1 MHDAAF
7 LTTATRHGGGLMRA
21 AAAYPDAP
29 RPWLDLSTGINP
41 EPWRGPR
48 AAEAELNRL
57 PDPGALVALETTA
70 AAAFGATTDRT
81 AAVAGAEAP
90 IRLLPLLLGVR
101 SVEIVGPTYG
111 AHAEAWR
118 AAGVATRL
126 IAADQA
132 AASQAGVLV
141 IVNPNNPDGRLTR
154 RADLIAMA
162 RERSAAG
169 RWLVVDESFIEC
181 APDDSVSDLAEPGLI
196 VLRSFGKFYGL
207 AGLRLGFALGAEVDI
222 ARLAAMAGPWA
233 VSGPAIQAGTAALQ
247 DRDWQAAT
255 AARLVQDGQRL
266 DALAAAAG
274 WRLVGGAHVF
284 RLYDTPSA
292 AAAQDG
298 LARGRVWSR
307 IFPWSDRLIRL
318 GLPGP
323 QAEWAQV
330 EAAFAALSAGQRQQ
344 G

>member
-7 LTTATRHGGGLMRA
+7 LTTATRHGGGLMKA
-21 AAAYPDAP
+21 VAAYPDAP

-48 AAEAELNRL
+48 APEAELDRL
-57 PDPGALVALETTA
+57 PDPGALAALEATA
-70 AAAFGATTDRT
+70 ASAFGCALEQA
-81 AAVAGAEAP
+81 AAVAGAEAA

-126 IAADQA
+126 IAPDQA
-132 AASQAGVLV
+132 ATSQAGVLV

-162 RERSAAG
+162 RARSAAG

-181 APDDSVSDLAEPGLI
+181 APGDSVSDLVEPGLI

-207 AGLRLGFALGAEVDI
+207 AGVRLGFMLAQPDLIRRLRALLGDWPVGA
-222 ARLAAMAGPWA
+222 
-233 VSGPAIQAGTAALQ
+233 
-247 DRDWQAAT
+247 
-255 AARLVQDGQRL
+255 
-266 DALAAAAG
+266 DALAMGRGAYADADWRRRTEAALAERADRLDDLLARAG
-274 WRLVGGAHVF
+274 FQIVGGTSLF
-284 RLYDTPSA
+284 RMTRTPHA
-292 AAAQDG
+292 ARWLQHLCRAGILTRPFDHTPDALRFGVPAERD
-298 LARGRVWSR
+298 
-307 IFPWSDRLIRL
+307 FPRLRRAL
-318 GLPGP
+318 
-323 QAEWAQV
+323 
-330 EAAFAALSAGQRQQ
+330 EAFG
-344 G
+344 

>member
-7 LTTATRHGGGLMRA
+7 LTTATRHGGGLMKA

-48 AAEAELNRL
+48 APEAELNRL
-57 PDPGALVALETTA
+57 PDPGALAALETAAASAFGSAPERTA
-70 AAAFGATTDRT
+70 AAA
-81 AAVAGAEAP
+81 GAEAA

-126 IAADQA
+126 IAPDQGA
-132 AASQAGVLV
+132 TSQAGVLV

-181 APDDSVSDLAEPGLI
+181 APGDSVSDLVEPGLI

-207 AGLRLGFALGAEVDI
+207 AGVRLGFMLAAPGLI
-222 ARLAAMAGPWA
+222 ARLRALLGDWPVGADALIMGRVAYADADWRRR
-233 VSGPAIQAGTAALQ
+233 TEAALAERA
-247 DRDWQAAT
+247 D
-255 AARLVQDGQRL
+255 RL
-266 DALAAAAG
+266 DDLLARAGFEIIGGTSLFRMTRTRNAALWFQHLCRAG
-274 WRLVGGAHVF
+274 VLTRPFDH
-284 RLYDTPSA
+284 TP
-292 AAAQDG
+292 DG
-298 LARGRVWSR
+298 LRFGVPSERDL
-307 IFPWSDRLIRL
+307 PRLMHAL
-318 GLPGP
+318 
-323 QAEWAQV
+323 E
-330 EAAFAALSAGQRQQ
+330 AFA
-344 G
+344 

>member
-7 LTTATRHGGGLMRA
+7 LTTATRHGGGLMKA

-48 AAEAELNRL
+48 APEAELNRL
-57 PDPGALVALETTA
+57 PDPGTLAALETAAASAFGSAPERTA
-70 AAAFGATTDRT
+70 AAA
-81 AAVAGAEAP
+81 GAEAA

-118 AAGVATRL
+118 AAGMATRL
-126 IAADQA
+126 IAPDQA
-132 AASQAGVLV
+132 ATSQAGVLV

-181 APDDSVSDLAEPGLI
+181 APGDSVSDLVEPGLI

-207 AGLRLGFALGAEVDI
+207 AGVRLGFMLAAPGLI
-222 ARLAAMAGPWA
+222 ARLRALLGDWPVGADALIMGRGAYADADWRRR
-233 VSGPAIQAGTAALQ
+233 TEAALAERA
-247 DRDWQAAT
+247 D
-255 AARLVQDGQRL
+255 RL
-266 DALAAAAG
+266 DDLLARAGFEIIGGTSLFRMTRTRNAALWFQHLCRAG
-274 WRLVGGAHVF
+274 VLTRPFDH
-284 RLYDTPSA
+284 TP
-292 AAAQDG
+292 DG
-298 LARGRVWSR
+298 LRFGVPSERDL
-307 IFPWSDRLIRL
+307 PRLMHAL
-318 GLPGP
+318 
-323 QAEWAQV
+323 E
-330 EAAFAALSAGQRQQ
+330 AFA
-344 G
+344 

>member
-7 LTTATRHGGGLMRA
+7 LTAATRHGGGLMKA

-57 PDPGALVALETTA
+57 PDPGALVALETA
-70 AAAFGATTDRT
+70 AASAFGAALERT
-81 AAVAGAEAP
+81 AAVAGAEAA

-118 AAGVATRL
+118 ASGVATRL

-162 RERSAAG
+162 RARSAKG

-181 APDDSVSDLAEPGLI
+181 APDDSVSDVVEPGLI
-196 VLRSFGKFYGL
+196 ILRSFGKFYGL
-207 AGLRLGFALGAEVDI
+207 AGVRLGFMLARPDLIQRLRALLGDWPVGADALTMGRGAYADTMWRTRTE
-222 ARLAAMAGPWA
+222 A
-233 VSGPAIQAGTAALQ
+233 VLTE
-247 DRDWQAAT
+247 R
-255 AARLVQDGQRL
+255 AARLDEQLTRAGFDIVGGTSLFRMTRTLHAPRWFQHLCQAGILTRPFDHTPDGLRFGVPTERDL
-266 DALAAAAG
+266 P
-274 WRLVGGAHVF
+274 RLVRA
-284 RLYDTPSA
+284 L
-292 AAAQDG
+292 
-298 LARGRVWSR
+298 
-307 IFPWSDRLIRL
+307 
-318 GLPGP
+318 
-323 QAEWAQV
+323 E
-330 EAAFAALSAGQRQQ
+330 AFA
-344 G
+344 

>member
-7 LTTATRHGGGLMRA
+7 LTTATRHGGGLMKA

-57 PDPGALVALETTA
+57 PDPDALIALEMA
-70 AAAFGATTDRT
+70 AASAFGCAPERT
-81 AAVAGAEAP
+81 AAVAGAEAA

-111 AHAEAWR
+111 AHAESWR

-126 IAADQA
+126 ISADQA
-132 AASQAGVLV
+132 AGSQAGVLV

-154 RADLIAMA
+154 RADLVAMA
-162 RERSAAG
+162 RARSAAG

-181 APDDSVSDLAEPGLI
+181 APGDSVSDLAEPGLI

-207 AGLRLGFALGAEVDI
+207 AGVRLGFM
-222 ARLAAMAGPWA
+222 LAAPERLLHLRALLGDWPVGADALTMGRGAYADVEWRRRTMAGLA
-233 VSGPAIQAGTAALQ
+233 ERADRMDDLLARAGFHIIGGTSLF
-247 DRDWQAAT
+247 RMT
-255 AARLVQDGQRL
+255 RTPHAARWFQHLCR
-266 DALAAAAG
+266 AG
-274 WRLVGGAHVF
+274 VLTRPFDH
-284 RLYDTPSA
+284 TP
-292 AAAQDG
+292 DG
-298 LARGRVWSR
+298 LRFGVPTERD
-307 IFPWSDRLIRL
+307 FPRLQRAL
-318 GLPGP
+318 
-323 QAEWAQV
+323 E
-330 EAAFAALSAGQRQQ
+330 AFA
-344 G
+344 

>member
-1 MHDAAF
+1 MQDAAF
-7 LTTATRHGGGLMRA
+7 LTTATRHGGGLMKA

-57 PDPGALVALETTA
+57 PDPGALVALEG
-70 AAAFGATTDRT
+70 AAAFAFGASPERT
-81 AAVAGAEAP
+81 AAVAGAEAA

-126 IAADQA
+126 IAPDQA

-141 IVNPNNPDGRLTR
+141 VVNPNNPDGRLTR
-154 RADLIAMA
+154 RADLAAMA
-162 RERSAAG
+162 RARSAEG

-181 APDDSVSDLAEPGLI
+181 TPDDSVSDVVEPGLI

-207 AGLRLGFALGAEVDI
+207 AGVRLGFM
-222 ARLAAMAGPWA
+222 LAAPDLVQHLRALLGDWPVGADALTMGRGAYADAEWRRRTTAGLA
-233 VSGPAIQAGTAALQ
+233 ERADRLDDLLAGAGFQIVGGTSLF
-247 DRDWQAAT
+247 RMT
-255 AARLVQDGQRL
+255 RTPHAARWFQHLCEAGILTRPFDHTPNGLRFGVPTARDFLRLQR
-266 DALAAAAG
+266 AL
-274 WRLVGGAHVF
+274 
-284 RLYDTPSA
+284 
-292 AAAQDG
+292 
-298 LARGRVWSR
+298 
-307 IFPWSDRLIRL
+307 
-318 GLPGP
+318 
-323 QAEWAQV
+323 E
-330 EAAFAALSAGQRQQ
+330 AFA
-344 G
+344 

>member
-7 LTTATRHGGGLMRA
+7 LTAATRHGGGLMKA

-48 AAEAELNRL
+48 APEAELNRL

-70 AAAFGATTDRT
+70 ASAFGAALERT
-81 AAVAGAEAP
+81 AAVAGAEAA

-118 AAGVATRL
+118 ASGVATRL

-132 AASQAGVLV
+132 PSSQAGVLV

-162 RERSAAG
+162 RARSAKG

-181 APDDSVSDLAEPGLI
+181 APDDSVSDVVEPGLI

-207 AGLRLGFALGAEVDI
+207 AGMRLGFMLATPDLIQRLRALLGDWPVGADALTMGRGAYADTMWRTRTE
-222 ARLAAMAGPWA
+222 A
-233 VSGPAIQAGTAALQ
+233 VLTE
-247 DRDWQAAT
+247 R
-255 AARLVQDGQRL
+255 AARLDEQLTR
-266 DALAAAAG
+266 AG
-274 WRLVGGAHVF
+274 FQIVGGTSLF
-284 RLYDTPSA
+284 RMTRTPHA
-292 AAAQDG
+292 ARWFQHLCRAGVLTRPFDHTPDG
-298 LARGRVWSR
+298 LRFGVPTERDL
-307 IFPWSDRLIRL
+307 PRLTRAL
-318 GLPGP
+318 
-323 QAEWAQV
+323 E
-330 EAAFAALSAGQRQQ
+330 AFA
-344 G
+344 

>member
-7 LTTATRHGGGLMRA
+7 LTTATRHGGGLMKA

-48 AAEAELNRL
+48 APEAELNRL
-57 PDPGALVALETTA
+57 PDPGALAALERAAASAFGSAPERTA
-70 AAAFGATTDRT
+70 AAA
-81 AAVAGAEAP
+81 GAEAA

-126 IAADQA
+126 IASDQA
-132 AASQAGVLV
+132 AMSQAGVLV

-154 RADLIAMA
+154 RADLIAVA

-181 APDDSVSDLAEPGLI
+181 APGDSVSDLVEPGLI

-207 AGLRLGFALGAEVDI
+207 AGVRLGFM
-222 ARLAAMAGPWA
+222 LAAPDLIAHLR
-233 VSGPAIQAGTAALQ
+233 ALLG
-247 DRDWQAAT
+247 DWPVGADALIMGRGAYADADWRRRT
-255 AARLVQDGQRL
+255 EA
-266 DALAAAAG
+266 ALAARVDRLDDVLARAG
-274 WRLVGGAHVF
+274 FHIVGGTSLF
-284 RLYDTPSA
+284 RMTRTPHA
-292 AAAQDG
+292 ALWFQHLCRAGVLTRPFDHTPDG
-298 LARGRVWSR
+298 LRFGVPSERDL
-307 IFPWSDRLIRL
+307 PRLMRAL
-318 GLPGP
+318 
-323 QAEWAQV
+323 E
-330 EAAFAALSAGQRQQ
+330 AFA
-344 G
+344 

>member
-1 MHDAAF
+1 MK
-7 LTTATRHGGGLMRA
+7 A

-57 PDPGALVALETTA
+57 PDPGALVALETA
-70 AAAFGATTDRT
+70 AASAFGAMPERT
-81 AAVAGAEAP
+81 AATAGAEAA

-118 AAGVATRL
+118 AAGMATRL

-162 RERSAAG
+162 RARSAEG

-181 APDDSVSDLAEPGLI
+181 APDDSVSDVVEPGLI

-207 AGLRLGFALGAEVDI
+207 AGVRLGFMLAAPDLVLRLRALQGDWPVGADAVAMGRRAYADGAWRTRTEAVLADRADQLDDMLARAGFAI
-222 ARLAAMAGPWA
+222 IGGTSLFRMTRTPHAARWFQHLCRVGILTRPFDHAPDGLRFGMPSERDLPRLAR
-233 VSGPAIQAGTAALQ
+233 AL
-247 DRDWQAAT
+247 
-255 AARLVQDGQRL
+255 
-266 DALAAAAG
+266 
-274 WRLVGGAHVF
+274 
-284 RLYDTPSA
+284 
-292 AAAQDG
+292 
-298 LARGRVWSR
+298 
-307 IFPWSDRLIRL
+307 
-318 GLPGP
+318 
-323 QAEWAQV
+323 E
-330 EAAFAALSAGQRQQ
+330 AFA
-344 G
+344 

>member
-29 RPWLDLSTGINP
+29 RPLLDLSTGINP

-57 PDPGALVALETTA
+57 PDPGALVALETA
-70 AAAFGATTDRT
+70 AALAFGAAPERT
-81 AAVAGAEAP
+81 AATAGAETA

-126 IAADQA
+126 IAFDQA
-132 AASQAGVLV
+132 ATSQAGVLV

-207 AGLRLGFALGAEVDI
+207 AGVRLGFM
-222 ARLAAMAGPWA
+222 LAAPDLISRLRALLGDWPVGADALTMGRGAYA
-233 VSGPAIQAGTAALQ
+233 DAAW
-247 DRDWQAAT
+247 RARTEAT
-255 AARLVQDGQRL
+255 LSERAARLDEQLTQAGFDIVGGTSLFRMTRTPHAARWFQHLCRAGILTRPFDHTP
-266 DALAAAAG
+266 DALRFG
-274 WRLVGGAHVF
+274 VPTERDLP
-284 RLYDTPSA
+284 R
-292 AAAQDG
+292 
-298 LARGRVWSR
+298 LARA
-307 IFPWSDRLIRL
+307 L
-318 GLPGP
+318 
-323 QAEWAQV
+323 
-330 EAAFAALSAGQRQQ
+330 EAFS
-344 G
+344 

>member
-1 MHDAAF
+1 MQ
-7 LTTATRHGGGLMRA
+7 A

-57 PDPGALVALETTA
+57 PDPGALVALEA
-70 AAAFGATTDRT
+70 AAASAFGATLERT
-81 AAVAGAEAP
+81 TAVAGAEAA

-162 RERSAAG
+162 RERAAAG

-181 APDDSVSDLAEPGLI
+181 APDDSVSDVEAPGLI

-207 AGLRLGFALGAEVDI
+207 AGVRLGFM
-222 ARLAAMAGPWA
+222 LAAPDLIAHLRALLGDWPVGADALVMGCGAYADSAWRTRTEA
-233 VSGPAIQAGTAALQ
+233 VLTE
-247 DRDWQAAT
+247 R
-255 AARLVQDGQRL
+255 AARLDEQLTRAGFQIVGGTCLFRMTRTPHAARWFQHLCRAGVLPRPFDHTPDGLRFGVPTERDL
-266 DALAAAAG
+266 P
-274 WRLVGGAHVF
+274 RLVRA
-284 RLYDTPSA
+284 L
-292 AAAQDG
+292 
-298 LARGRVWSR
+298 
-307 IFPWSDRLIRL
+307 
-318 GLPGP
+318 
-323 QAEWAQV
+323 
-330 EAAFAALSAGQRQQ
+330 EAFG
-344 G
+344 

>member
-7 LTTATRHGGGLMRA
+7 VTTATRHGGGLMKA

-48 AAEAELNRL
+48 APEAELNRL
-57 PDPGALVALETTA
+57 PDPGALAALETAAASAFGSAPERTA
-70 AAAFGATTDRT
+70 AAA
-81 AAVAGAEAP
+81 GAEAA

-126 IAADQA
+126 IAPDQA
-132 AASQAGVLV
+132 ATSQAGVLV

-181 APDDSVSDLAEPGLI
+181 APGDSVSDLAEPGLI

-207 AGLRLGFALGAEVDI
+207 AGVRLGFMLAAPGLI
-222 ARLAAMAGPWA
+222 ARLRALLGDWPVGADALIMGRGAYADADWRRR
-233 VSGPAIQAGTAALQ
+233 TEAALAERA
-247 DRDWQAAT
+247 DRLDDLLARAGFQIIGGT
-255 AARLVQDGQRL
+255 SLFRMTRTPHAARWFQHLCRVGLLTRPFDHTP
-266 DALAAAAG
+266 DALRFGVPAERDFP
-274 WRLVGGAHVF
+274 RLQ
-284 RLYDTPSA
+284 SA
-292 AAAQDG
+292 
-298 LARGRVWSR
+298 L
-307 IFPWSDRLIRL
+307 
-318 GLPGP
+318 
-323 QAEWAQV
+323 E
-330 EAAFAALSAGQRQQ
+330 AFA
-344 G
+344 

>member
-7 LTTATRHGGGLMRA
+7 LTTATRHGGGLMKA
-21 AAAYPDAP
+21 SAAYPDAP

-57 PDPGALVALETTA
+57 PDPGALVALEKA
-70 AAAFGATTDRT
+70 AASAFGCVLERT
-81 AAVAGAEAP
+81 AATAGAEAA

-162 RERSAAG
+162 RERSVAG

-181 APDDSVSDLAEPGLI
+181 APGDSVSDVVEPGLI

-207 AGLRLGFALGAEVDI
+207 AGVRLGFM
-222 ARLAAMAGPWA
+222 LAAPGL
-233 VSGPAIQAGTAALQ
+233 IQRLRALLGDWPVGADALIMGRGAYADGEWRRRTEAALA
-247 DRDWQAAT
+247 DRADRLDDLLARAGFQIVGGT
-255 AARLVQDGQRL
+255 SLFRMTRTPHAARGFQHLCR
-266 DALAAAAG
+266 AG
-274 WRLVGGAHVF
+274 ILTRPFDH
-284 RLYDTPSA
+284 TP
-292 AAAQDG
+292 DG
-298 LARGRVWSR
+298 LRFGVPAERD
-307 IFPWSDRLIRL
+307 FPRLKRAL
-318 GLPGP
+318 
-323 QAEWAQV
+323 
-330 EAAFAALSAGQRQQ
+330 EAFS
-344 G
+344 

>member
-1 MHDAAF
+1 M
-7 LTTATRHGGGLMRA
+7 TTATRHGGGLMKA

-48 AAEAELNRL
+48 APEAELNRL
-57 PDPGALVALETTA
+57 PDPGALAALETAAASAFGSASERTA
-70 AAAFGATTDRT
+70 AAA
-81 AAVAGAEAP
+81 GAEAA

-126 IAADQA
+126 IAPDQA
-132 AASQAGVLV
+132 ATSQAGVLV

-162 RERSAAG
+162 RQRSAAG

-181 APDDSVSDLAEPGLI
+181 APGDSVSDLVEPGLI

-207 AGLRLGFALGAEVDI
+207 AGVRLGFMLAAPGLI
-222 ARLAAMAGPWA
+222 ARLRALLGDWPVGADALIMGRGAYADADWRRR
-233 VSGPAIQAGTAALQ
+233 TEAALAERA
-247 DRDWQAAT
+247 D
-255 AARLVQDGQRL
+255 RL
-266 DALAAAAG
+266 DDVLLRAG
-274 WRLVGGAHVF
+274 FHIVGGTSLF
-284 RLYDTPSA
+284 RMTRTPNA
-292 AAAQDG
+292 ALWFQHLCRAGVLTRPFDHTPDG
-298 LARGRVWSR
+298 LRFGVPSERDL
-307 IFPWSDRLIRL
+307 PRLMHAL
-318 GLPGP
+318 
-323 QAEWAQV
+323 E
-330 EAAFAALSAGQRQQ
+330 AFA
-344 G
+344 

>member
-1 MHDAAF
+1 MQDAAF
-7 LTTATRHGGGLMRA
+7 LTTATRHGGGLLKA
-21 AAAYPDAP
+21 AAACPDAP

-57 PDPGALVALETTA
+57 PDPGALVALEAVA
-70 AAAFGATTDRT
+70 ASAFGCAPDRMAAT
-81 AAVAGAEAP
+81 AGAEAA

-111 AHAEAWR
+111 AHAESWR

-162 RERSAAG
+162 RARSAVG

-181 APDDSVSDLAEPGLI
+181 APDDSVSDVVEPGLI

-207 AGLRLGFALGAEVDI
+207 AGVRLGFM
-222 ARLAAMAGPWA
+222 LAAPDLVQHLRALLGDWPVGADALTMGRGAYADLDWRARTERALAERTDRLDDLLAEAGFQI
-233 VSGPAIQAGTAALQ
+233 VGGTSLF
-247 DRDWQAAT
+247 RMT
-255 AARLVQDGQRL
+255 RTPHAARWFQHLCE
-266 DALAAAAG
+266 AG
-274 WRLVGGAHVF
+274 ILTRPFAH
-284 RLYDTPSA
+284 TP
-292 AAAQDG
+292 DG
-298 LARGRVWSR
+298 LRFGVPTERD
-307 IFPWSDRLIRL
+307 FPRLQRAL
-318 GLPGP
+318 
-323 QAEWAQV
+323 E
-330 EAAFAALSAGQRQQ
+330 AFA
-344 G
+344 